1 MQRCQLSRDGLLDC
15 CLAVLTDVIIIVL
28 KADAVKDEVL
38 DEIGLILVNALF
50 KMQDVSLDGLVNKV
64 GEAYS

>member
-1 MQRCQLSRDGLLDC
+1 MQGCQVSRDGFLAC
-15 CLAVLTDVIIIVL
+15 CLAVLTDVIIITL

-38 DEIGLILVNALF
+38 DEIGLILVNCLL
-50 KMQDVSLDGLVNKV
+50 KMQDVSLDGLVNNV

>member
-1 MQRCQLSRDGLLDC
+1 M
-15 CLAVLTDVIIIVL
+15 VL

-38 DEIGLILVNALF
+38 DEVRLILVDVLF
-50 KMQDVSLDGLVNKV
+50 KMQDVSLDGPVYDV